1 MKKSIFWLVVLLFML
16 TTYNPKLNSISKFNL
31 NIKKIIIQNNSIVSS
46 EEIKKKLDF
55 LNNTN
60 LFLLN
65 TKDISKN
72 ITEISFIES
81 FTLKKVYPS
90 TIKINIVEKK
100 PIAIIHEKKI
110 VNYISDK
117 GELIK
122 FRHLDMYKDLPTIFG
137 NHTTFYS
144 LYKDLQNLEFPIEE
158 ISSFFYFE
166 SGRWDL
172 LMYNNKVIKLPNK
185 DYVLSI
191 KKFMDLKNNTNIQKY
206 QIFDFR
212 IKDQLILN

>member
-100 PIAIIHEKKI
+100 PIAIIHEKK
-110 VNYISDK
+110 NC
-117 GELIK
+117 
-122 FRHLDMYKDLPTIFG
+122 
-137 NHTTFYS
+137 
-144 LYKDLQNLEFPIEE
+144 
-158 ISSFFYFE
+158 
-166 SGRWDL
+166 
-172 LMYNNKVIKLPNK
+172 
-185 DYVLSI
+185 
-191 KKFMDLKNNTNIQKY
+191 
-206 QIFDFR
+206 
-212 IKDQLILN
+212 

>member
-137 NHTTFYS
+137 NHTKFYS

>member
-1 MKKSIFWLVVLLFML
+1 
-16 TTYNPKLNSISKFNL
+16 
-31 NIKKIIIQNNSIVSS
+31 
-46 EEIKKKLDF
+46 
-55 LNNTN
+55 
-60 LFLLN
+60 
-65 TKDISKN
+65 
-72 ITEISFIES
+72 
-81 FTLKKVYPS
+81 
-90 TIKINIVEKK
+90 
-100 PIAIIHEKKI
+100 
-110 VNYISDK
+110 
-117 GELIK
+117 
-122 FRHLDMYKDLPTIFG
+122 MYKDLPTIFG
-137 NHTTFYS
+137 NHTKFYS

>member
-55 LNNTN
+55 LSNTN
-60 LFLLN
+60 LFFLN
-65 TKDISKN
+65 TKNISKN

-90 TIKINIVEKK
+90 TIKISIVEKK
-100 PIAIIHEKKI
+100 PIAIIRKKKI
-110 VNYISDK
+110 INYISDK

-137 NHTTFYS
+137 NHTKFYS

-158 ISSFFYFE
+158 VSSFFYFE